1 MQKYFLLIVLLLPLR
16 LFSQNNFMAISF
28 GGNFPLQDF
37 SEYSDLT
44 HHGFAT
50 NGFNGDYSGG
60 FFNGKNLGIGG
71 NICYASNSIDDNTVY
86 ELLLAEF
93 PEDFDLENNPS
104 YFSGFWK
111 YVSLLVGPEY
121 TIPRERANLDFY
133 TLAGINFV
141 LPPEMSI
148 YAETPDDYY
157 SRSLEVRAVNL
168 GFEAGCALRYHINE
182 HTSIRIHAS
191 WFMSTCKGDIIKK
204 RGLENERTSEKTG
217 YSCLISTLNAGIGV
231 AYRL

>member
-1 MQKYFLLIVLLLPLR
+1 MKKYVCFLVLLLPLQ
-16 LFSQNNFMAISF
+16 LLSQNNFMAISF

-37 SEYSDLT
+37 AKYSNLT
-44 HHGFAT
+44 HNGFAT

-60 FFNGKNLGIGG
+60 FFRTKNLGIGG
-71 NICYASNSIDDNTVY
+71 NIRYASNSIDDNALY
-86 ELLLAEF
+86 ELLLNELI
-93 PEDFDLENNPS
+93 EDFDLENNPS

-111 YVSLLVGPEY
+111 YVSLLAGPEY
-121 TIPRERANLDFY
+121 TIPRERANIDFY

-157 SRSLEVRAVNL
+157 NRNLKVRAVNL

-182 HTSIRIHAS
+182 YTSIRIHAS
-191 WFMSTCKGDIIKK
+191 WFISTCKGDIIKE
-204 RGLENERTSEKTG
+204 RGLENERTTEKTG